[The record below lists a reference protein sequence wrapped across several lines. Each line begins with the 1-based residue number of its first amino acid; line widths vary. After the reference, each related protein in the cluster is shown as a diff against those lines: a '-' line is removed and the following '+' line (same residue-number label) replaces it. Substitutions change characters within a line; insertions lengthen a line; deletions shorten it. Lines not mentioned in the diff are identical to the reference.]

1 MGTDDGLL
9 AGDFPMTSVRDAT
22 YAVLRAHGVTTIFG
36 NPGYTELPFLAG
48 MPDDFTYYL
57 GLQEACVV
65 SMADGYAGASG
76 KPVLV
81 NLHNAPGLG
90 NAMGNLK
97 TAYHNKTPLIVTAGQ
112 QRRDMCVYEPG
123 FYNKDARDLPKPYV
137 KWSYEPQR
145 AQDIP
150 AAIARAIHIACTEP
164 QGPVFLAL
172 PIDDWEQEA
181 DPFLVPT
188 RSVSQRVSPEPA
200 ALAAAA
206 ARIAAAANPCF
217 LAGAA
222 IDRAEAWPQMV
233 ALAEKLRAEVFGAP
247 AASRAAFPEDHRL
260 FRGALVF
267 DRESL
272 IHYVGGHD
280 LIVVVGAAV
289 FDHDMGGAGPLI
301 PEGAELILI
310 TDDPEEAQR
319 APVGDAVIAN
329 VALAL
334 DALLDAV
341 PETNRDWP
349 QPPGWSFP
357 APETSDPIQ
366 GHALFALLQEKRP
379 KDGVVVLEASSHSA
393 AMHIRMPITA
403 PKGFYY
409 AGVGGVGNGVPTAV
423 GISLAD
429 PDRHV
434 ICATGD
440 GALMYSTAA
449 LWTAAQAKARIV
461 FLVLDN
467 SGYVVLREC
476 GEFLGVGTEL
486 PGMNVRGIDYVKL
499 AESMGVEAFRVERY
513 ADLGPA
519 LDRGLAA
526 PGPVLVS
533 IAMDPTLRPLLSA

>member
-1 MGTDDGLL
+1 
-9 AGDFPMTSVRDAT
+9 MTNVRDAT
-22 YAVLRAHGVTTIFG
+22 YAVLRAHGITTCFG

-48 MPDDFTYYL
+48 FPDDFTYYL

-81 NLHNAPGLG
+81 NVHNAPGLG

-97 TAYHNKTPLIVTAGQ
+97 TAFHNKTPLIVTAGQ

-123 FYNKDARDLPKPYV
+123 FYNKDARDLPRPYV

-150 AAIARAIHIACTEP
+150 AAFARAIHIATTEP
-164 QGPVFLAL
+164 MGPVFLAL
-172 PIDDWEQEA
+172 PLDDWEQEP
-181 DPFLVPT
+181 DPLPV
-188 RSVSQRVSPEPA
+188 SVRTVTQRVAPDPQ
-200 ALAAAA
+200 ALEAAA

-222 IDRAEAWPQMV
+222 IDRAEAWDDMV
-233 ALAEKLRAEVFGAP
+233 ALAEKTRAEVFGAP

-272 IHYVGGHD
+272 NQYVGGHD
-280 LIVVVGAAV
+280 LIVVIGAAV
-289 FDHDMGGAGPLI
+289 FDHDMGGVGPMI
-301 PEGAELILI
+301 PDGAELILI

-319 APVGDAVIAN
+319 APVGDAVIGN

-334 DALLDAV
+334 KALIAAV
-341 PETNRDWP
+341 PETTRDWP
-349 QPPGWSFP
+349 APPAWSFP
-357 APETSDPIQ
+357 APETSDPIN
-366 GHALFALLQEKRP
+366 GHALFALLHEKRP

-403 PKGFYY
+403 PRGFYY

-423 GISLAD
+423 GIQLAE
-429 PDRHV
+429 PDRRV

-440 GALMYSTAA
+440 GALMYTNQA
-449 LWTAAQAKARIV
+449 LWTAAQRRARVI
-461 FLVLDN
+461 FIVLDN
-467 SGYVVLREC
+467 SGYVVLKEC
-476 GEFLGVGTEL
+476 GDFLGVGHDL
-486 PGMNVRGIDYVKL
+486 PGMDAAGIDYVKL
-499 AESMGVEAFRVERY
+499 AESMGVPALRVEHY
-513 ADLGPA
+513 AELGDAFDRA
-519 LDRGLAA
+519 LGAD
-526 PGPVLVS
+526 GPILLSV
-533 IAMDPTLRPLLSA
+533 AMDPTVRGLLSA

>member
-1 MGTDDGLL
+1 MG
-9 AGDFPMTSVRDAT
+9 SVRDAT
-22 YAVLRAHGVTTIFG
+22 YEVLRQHGVTTVFG

-48 MPDDFTYYL
+48 FPADFTYYL
-57 GLQEACVV
+57 GLQEAAVV
-65 SMADGYAGASG
+65 SMADGFAGATG

-112 QRRDMCVYEPG
+112 QRRDMCIYEPG

-150 AAIARAIHIACTEP
+150 WAIARAIHIATQEP

-172 PIDDWEQEA
+172 PLDDWEQEA
-181 DPFLVPT
+181 DALPVPLRNVT
-188 RSVSQRVSPEPA
+188 QRVAPDPD
-200 ALAAAA
+200 ALKAAA
-206 ARIAAAANPCF
+206 ARIAGAKNPCF

-222 IDRAEAWPQMV
+222 IDRSEAWDDMI
-233 ALAEKLRAEVFGAP
+233 ALAEKLRAEVYGAP

-272 IHYVGGHD
+272 IQYVGGHD
-280 LIVVVGAAV
+280 LIVVIGAAV
-289 FDHDMGGAGPLI
+289 FDHDMGGVGPLI
-301 PEGAELILI
+301 PDGSELILF

-319 APVGDAVIAN
+319 APVGDAIVGN

-334 DALLDAV
+334 KGLVAAV
-341 PETNRDWP
+341 PQTTRDWP
-349 QPPGWSFP
+349 APPAWSFP
-357 APETSDPIQ
+357 SPETSDPIQ

-409 AGVGGVGNGVPTAV
+409 AGVGGIGNGLPTAV
-423 GISLAD
+423 GVQLAT
-429 PDRHV
+429 PERRV

-440 GALMYSTAA
+440 GAMLYTNQA
-449 LWTAAQAKARIV
+449 LWTAAQHKARVII
-461 FLVLDN
+461 LVLDN
-467 SGYVVLREC
+467 SGYVVLKEC
-476 GEFLGVGTEL
+476 GDFLGVGHDL
-486 PGMNVRGIDYVKL
+486 PGMDVTGIDFVKL
-499 AESMGVEAFRVERY
+499 AESFGVEAFRVERY
-513 ADLGPA
+513 TE
-519 LDRGLAA
+519 LAA
-526 PGPVLVS
+526 AFDRALAADGPILIS
-533 IAMDPTLRPLLSA
+533 IAVDPTIRPLLSA

>member
-1 MGTDDGLL
+1 M
-9 AGDFPMTSVRDAT
+9 PNVRDAT
-22 YAVLRAHGVTTIFG
+22 YDVLRAHGVTTCFG
-36 NPGYTELPFLAG
+36 NPGFTELPFLAG
-48 MPDDFTYYL
+48 FPKDFKYVL
-57 GLQEACVV
+57 GLAEGAVI
-65 SMADGYAGASG
+65 SMADGYAGATG
-76 KPVLV
+76 RPVLV

-97 TAYHNKTPLIVTAGQ
+97 TAFHNKTPLVILTGQ
-112 QRRDMCVYEPG
+112 QRRDMCIYEPG

-137 KWSYEPQR
+137 KWAYETQT
-145 AQDIP
+145 AQEAP
-150 AAIARAIHIACTEP
+150 AAIARAIHIARTEP
-164 QGPVFLAL
+164 QGPVLVVVPL
-172 PIDDWEQEA
+172 DDWEQEA
-181 DPFLVPT
+181 DPTPVPV
-188 RSVSQRVSPEPA
+188 RRVTGRVAPDPDALLRVAER
-200 ALAAAA
+200 LAAA
-206 ARIAAAANPCF
+206 RNPCF

-222 IDRAEAWPQMV
+222 VDRAEAWGDMV
-233 ALAEKLRAEVFGAP
+233 ALAERTRAEVFGAP

-267 DRESL
+267 DRPSL
-272 IHYVGGHD
+272 IQYVGGHD

-301 PEGAELILI
+301 PDGAELILL

-319 APVGDAVIAN
+319 APVGDAVIGN

-334 DALLDAV
+334 QGLLAAV
-341 PETNRDWP
+341 PETTRDWP
-349 QPPGWSFP
+349 AAPAWSFP

-423 GISLAD
+423 GVALAD
-429 PDRHV
+429 PARRV

-440 GALMYSTAA
+440 GALMYTLQA
-449 LWTAAQAKARIV
+449 LWTAAQHGARVI

-467 SGYVVLREC
+467 AGYVVLKEC
-476 GEFLGVGTEL
+476 GDFLGVGHDL
-486 PGMNVRGIDYVKL
+486 PGMDAPGVDYVRL
-499 AESMGVEAFRVERY
+499 SESLGVPALRVERY
-513 ADLGPA
+513 ADLA
-519 LDRGLAA
+519 TAFDTALAA
-526 PGPVLVS
+526 DGPILLSV
-533 IAMDPTLRPLLSA
+533 AMDATLRPLLSA